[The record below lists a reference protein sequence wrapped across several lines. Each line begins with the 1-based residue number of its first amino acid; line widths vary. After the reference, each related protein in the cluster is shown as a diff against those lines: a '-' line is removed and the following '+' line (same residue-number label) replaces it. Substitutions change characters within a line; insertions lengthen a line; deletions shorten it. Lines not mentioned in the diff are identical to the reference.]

1 MKPLKTGTGAAKRAP
16 IRPERFGGPIGIR
29 PRSECSDPAA
39 GPARRFFSLPER
51 GVRLVSSQ
59 PTRRSDDP
67 PRTLLLVSV
76 LCIFLGGSVVGAG
89 GRDLAEAPRA
99 VRAAF
104 ASLLTTGAVLFV
116 LGVALAVAR
125 KGKKPGPARLSLA
138 RPLEDP
144 AASEPERHFGQE
156 ERR

>member
-1 MKPLKTGTGAAKRAP
+1 
-16 IRPERFGGPIGIR
+16 
-29 PRSECSDPAA
+29 
-39 GPARRFFSLPER
+39 
-51 GVRLVSSQ
+51 VRLVWSRPS
-59 PTRRSDDP
+59 RHSDDR
-67 PRTLLLVSV
+67 PRALLLVSV
-76 LCIFLGGSVVGAG
+76 LCLFLGGSVVGAG

-116 LGVALAVAR
+116 VGIALAAFR

-138 RPLEDP
+138 RPLEGH

>member
-1 MKPLKTGTGAAKRAP
+1 MRLVWS
-16 IRPERFGGPIGIR
+16 RPSRHSDDR
-29 PRSECSDPAA
+29 PRA
-39 GPARRFFSLPER
+39 
-51 GVRLVSSQ
+51 
-59 PTRRSDDP
+59 
-67 PRTLLLVSV
+67 LLLVSV
-76 LCIFLGGSVVGAG
+76 LCLFLGGSVVGAG

-116 LGVALAVAR
+116 VGVALAAFR

-138 RPLEDP
+138 RPLEGH

>member
-1 MKPLKTGTGAAKRAP
+1 MK
-16 IRPERFGGPIGIR
+16 
-29 PRSECSDPAA
+29 
-39 GPARRFFSLPER
+39 
-51 GVRLVSSQ
+51 LVWSQ
-59 PTRRSDDP
+59 PSLRSDDR
-67 PRTLLLVSV
+67 PRNLLLIAV
-76 LCIFLGGSVVGAG
+76 LCIFLGGVVVGAG

-116 LGVALAVAR
+116 VGVALAAFR
-125 KGKKPGPARLSLA
+125 RGRRPGPARLSLA
-138 RPLEDP
+138 RPLEGH